1 MGKLATRSISV
12 VLDVEALKE
21 VEEIAQ
27 DLGIDI
33 GLVFC
38 AAWFGMYESPV
49 THLYDA
55 ILNRYKNET
64 TQNNDNE

>member
-1 MGKLATRSISV
+1 MGKLVTKTISV

-27 DLGIDI
+27 ELGIDI

-49 THLYDA
+49 THVYDA
-55 ILNRYKNET
+55 MLNRYKNVT
-64 TQNNDNE
+64 TDENDD